1 MNLLLPQSLE
11 RKILHTVFPFTARD
25 QGFPAYYDRCT
36 ARDFRR
42 VAAASG
48 LAVEVCKTI
57 AQDLTDRACCFI
69 MISVTEDMRT

>member
-1 MNLLLPQSLE
+1 MLPQSLE
-11 RKILHTVFPFTARD
+11 R
-25 QGFPAYYDRCT
+25 
-36 ARDFRR
+36 DFR